1 MAETVPSKRATVDD
15 GKEAKKQVT
24 EMEKMMLKMEAMM
37 KEQHESLE
45 QKLTEKMDTS
55 SHHGAP
61 RAGQEDRS
69 RSLRDR
75 DRRSD
80 NRKSQR
86 SHPEGRGA

>member
-45 QKLTEKMDTS
+45 QKLTVKMDTVL
-55 SHHGAP
+55 GTKL
-61 RAGQEDRS
+61 QEQDKKIEAVRS
-69 RSLRDR
+69 EID
-75 DRRSD
+75 
-80 NRKSQR
+80 
-86 SHPEGRGA
+86 